1 MKPLNLAT
9 RPFRN
14 EKLPQV
20 LLGLASL
27 LALAITALHARA
39 IVRLLPGNT
48 SKLAQEVT
56 GLEEDGRRL
65 RQEASR
71 LRSTKPDP
79 RDTARWSILKDLV
92 DQRVFSWTRLLAV
105 LEESLPKGVRLV
117 SVSPKVRKG
126 QFEIELATL
135 ARSSE
140 DTRELLTMLEDRPE
154 FEGTTPRRLTKTDDG
169 IAFDVALRY
178 LPTASPPPRPS
189 PSPSPEAPAGEGA
202 ASVPGEQP

>member
-48 SKLAQEVT
+48 SKLAQEVAS
-56 GLEEDGRRL
+56 LEEDGRRL

-71 LRSTKPDP
+71 LRSAKPDP
-79 RDTARWSILKDLV
+79 KDAARWSALKDLV

-117 SVSPKVRKG
+117 SISPKVRKG
-126 QFEIELATL
+126 QFEVDLSTMC
-135 ARSSE
+135 RSSP
-140 DTRELLTMLEDRPE
+140 DTLELIATLEDRPE
-154 FEGTTPRRLTKTDDG
+154 FDAVRPISRRETEQG
-169 IAFDVALRY
+169 IAYDMALRY
-178 LPTASPPPRPS
+178 HPAASPPPRPPSS
-189 PSPSPEAPAGEGA
+189 PAPEAPAGEGA
-202 ASVPGEQP
+202 PSAPGEQP